1 MSAIFTLIIHVQV
14 LNVNYIQTVIIGLQI
29 LSDTDIADMH
39 A

>member
-14 LNVNYIQTVIIGLQI
+14 LNVNYIQIVIISLQI